1 MIWQDKIADILEMVN
16 GQSIYN
22 TSLDNMPSN
31 LGLKVV
37 NMAKDWLCMY
47 KPWRDLLVL
56 YQPVFDLA
64 TRIMTLPANYGQIV
78 EVYTDPSNIGK
89 PVWVYTLRDNDV
101 AKRYDEITTYTAAL
115 GFTRQLQW
123 PPTVFIPQTPWI
135 RYSRVLDDYT
145 GTGTEFSFFPMGL
158 MLVTCKKILQDFYG
172 VPAKQDP
179 KWIQQRVLEEIRV
192 FGGYAYQN
200 NVSMDPAIK
209 DMFGNPIRILGASL
223 DGSQQRMTSPSP
235 FLPST
240 LYTGG
245 TM

>member
-78 EVYTDPSNIGK
+78 EVYTDPSNI
-89 PVWVYTLRDNDV
+89 
-101 AKRYDEITTYTAAL
+101 AL

>member
-1 MIWQDKIADILEMVN
+1 VIWKDKISDILEMVN

-22 TSLDNMPSN
+22 TNLNTIPDN
-31 LGLKVV
+31 LGLKVI
-37 NMAKDWLCMY
+37 NMAKDWLCFY

-56 YQPVFDLA
+56 YQPTFDLD
-64 TRIMTLPANYGQIV
+64 TRIMTLPDDYGQII

-89 PVWVYTLRDNDV
+89 PVWVYTLRDTDV
-101 AKRYDEITTYTAAL
+101 ARRYDEINTYTPAA
-115 GFTRQLQW
+115 GFQRRLQW
-123 PPTVFIPQTPWI
+123 PPTVFIPQSPWI
-135 RYSRVLDDYT
+135 RYSKVLDDYT
-145 GTGTEFSFFPMGL
+145 SEGVEYSFFPIGL
-158 MLVTCKKILQDFYG
+158 MLVVCKKILQDFYG
-172 VPAKQDP
+172 VPANQDP
-179 KWIQQRVLEEIRV
+179 KWLQQRVMEELRI

-200 NVSMDPAIK
+200 NVSMDTAIK

-223 DGSQQRMTSPSP
+223 DGSRQRMTSPSP